1 MKFPNFLSMP
11 DCVVGIPVLR
21 AIFCFSLVIPK
32 ALFSENVSPGIG
44 VERFLFMILIFDYYC
59 FLLSHI

>member
-1 MKFPNFLSMP
+1 MKFPNFLSIP

-21 AIFCFSLVIPK
+21 AIFCFSLEIPK

-44 VERFLFMILIFDYYC
+44 VECFLFMI
-59 FLLSHI
+59 